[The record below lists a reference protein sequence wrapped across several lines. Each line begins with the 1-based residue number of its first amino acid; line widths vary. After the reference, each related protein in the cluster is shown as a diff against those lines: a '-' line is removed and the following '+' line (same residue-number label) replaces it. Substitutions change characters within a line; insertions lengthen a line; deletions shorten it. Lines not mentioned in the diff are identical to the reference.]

1 MWGEIDKTII
11 ILNIC
16 LILRLVSF
24 IWSFGHMGAPKK
36 KKKRTE
42 TTTFCMPTRTVRHR
56 NDLKLYDQ
64 IIRLIGIHYN
74 IISFYYENKMCIHM
88 G

>member
-1 MWGEIDKTII
+1 MFDTSPGEFYLEFWAYGGT
-11 ILNIC
+11 
-16 LILRLVSF
+16 
-24 IWSFGHMGAPKK
+24 KK